1 MMNIRTPTTEKEWED
16 YYDLRYRILRKP
28 LGKPIGSEKNEGDK
42 SGKHFALYSHNQL
55 KAIARLDQAG
65 REISQVRFVAVEENT
80 QGQGFGKKIMRAV
93 EFDSKKSGNQKM
105 ILQARE
111 NALEFYL
118 KLDYKVIK
126 KTHLLFDQ
134 VQHYLLEKEY

>member
-65 REISQVRFVAVEENT
+65 RDISQVRFVAVEENT

>member
-1 MMNIRTPTTEKEWED
+1 MMNIRIPTTEKEWEE

-28 LGKPIGSEKNEGDK
+28 LGKPVGSEKNDGDK
-42 SGKHFALYSHNQL
+42 TGKHFALYSHNQL

-65 REISQVRFVAVEENT
+65 RDISQVRFVAVEENT